1 MKKITILSFLSLA
14 ISVLA
19 LGLSICEHRDLC
31 IDMASFLVGIVSIS
45 VAVLAILQAIN
56 YFIFEDRIHKKIK
69 AIEDKNEEVIK
80 AMRYDYDQC
89 ITGVIISTET
99 LDYYRRN
106 IYDKAFD
113 NFIEALAHVNNSSI
127 KYSQDFIIEYINR
140 IVEDEKKYEVPT
152 IKLSEF
158 EKKSAIDIISKV
170 DNIHKANIISF
181 IEGLK

>member
-1 MKKITILSFLSLA
+1 
-14 ISVLA
+14 
-19 LGLSICEHRDLC
+19 
-31 IDMASFLVGIVSIS
+31 
-45 VAVLAILQAIN
+45 
-56 YFIFEDRIHKKIK
+56 
-69 AIEDKNEEVIK
+69 
-80 AMRYDYDQC
+80 MRYDYDQC